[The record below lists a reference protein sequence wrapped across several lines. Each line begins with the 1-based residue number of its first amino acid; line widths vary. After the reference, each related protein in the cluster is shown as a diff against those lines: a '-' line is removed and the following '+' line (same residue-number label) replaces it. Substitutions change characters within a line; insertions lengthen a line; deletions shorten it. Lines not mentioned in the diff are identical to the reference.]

1 MQAAVWGPVGWKFLH
16 SVAHGFPENPA
27 EFDAENGLPLGT
39 TANNYKQFFV
49 LVGHVLPCRYC
60 RDSYHEYL
68 RFEPPVT
75 ASRAT
80 LTRWLWGIHNKV
92 NHKLGVVYDGTGY
105 DKVYHEYESFRA
117 KCVEPSSLGCTIPEA
132 KHSKKRAVVL
142 IQDIGTVGSTVSKTK
157 LLLATTVLLLLMV
170 VAISFRR

>member
-1 MQAAVWGPVGWKFLH
+1 MQATVWGPVGWKFLH

-60 RDSYHEYL
+60 RDSYHEYV

-80 LTRWLWGIHNKV
+80 LTRWLWDIHNKV

-105 DKVYHEYESFRA
+105 DKVYREYESYRA
-117 KCVEPSSLGCTIPEA
+117 KCVDPSSLGCTIPEA
-132 KHSKKRAVVL
+132 KHSKKKFY
-142 IQDIGTVGSTVSKTK
+142 I
-157 LLLATTVLLLLMV
+157 ATCLFDLTLTT
-170 VAISFRR
+170 FC